1 MYDHIRHILEPRYAT
16 ANAATVNAVAIT
28 TAGAA
33 TVLGAY
39 ATLPFI
45 ATLFGATGAGLVGA
59 KMDRRT
65 RGLQEFQFECEGEG
79 AEMSVTVC
87 VSGLLTDTYDF
98 ERCIC

>member
-1 MYDHIRHILEPRYAT
+1 LRARHT
-16 ANAATVNAVAIT
+16 SSDAIT
-28 TAGAA
+28 ITAIAIVTAGAA
-33 TVLGAY
+33 TALGAY

-98 ERCIC
+98 ERCVSL